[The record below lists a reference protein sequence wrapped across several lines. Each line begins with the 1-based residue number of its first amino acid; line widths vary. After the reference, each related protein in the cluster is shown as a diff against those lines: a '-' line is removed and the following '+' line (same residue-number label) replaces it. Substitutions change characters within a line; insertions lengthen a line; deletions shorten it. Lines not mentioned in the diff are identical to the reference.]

1 MSLSPEL
8 REQFAPLTNFVGPV
22 VRRYGSLN
30 ISLISG
36 GMAYYVMLALA
47 PMAIAIGAITG
58 LFVNTESFT
67 RLWNDFR
74 VDESDSLQVFDP
86 AVSALTEL
94 AAKSSTGAATIA
106 TISSVVLAI
115 YVSQKVVYGVHN
127 VEDQIFQREEVSQGL
142 VLRGW
147 SALIALLGMVSIV
160 GLLIL
165 LTLVPQFLQDLG
177 VATTVRSTLGYI
189 QWLFPIVFVY
199 LLVWW
204 VLARVARGSGKISWR
219 SPGLLIATV
228 WIVGSVGVFGLYA
241 HLSSSIGSALIVF
254 GAPIAIL
261 IWTFLVFIG
270 FFLGSLVQAQ
280 IYKNAQPSTREP
292 LGGPGDNRSNESGD
306 SGSEAGPNDREKR
319 EQ

>member
-1 MSLSPEL
+1 MD
-8 REQFAPLTNFVGPV
+8 FVGTF
-22 VRRYGSLN
+22 VRRYGTLN

-47 PMAIAIGAITG
+47 PMAIAIGAVSG
-58 LFVNTESFT
+58 LFVNTESVT
-67 RLWNDFR
+67 KLWNDISA
-74 VDESDSLQVFDP
+74 DESDSLQVFDP

-106 TISSVVLAI
+106 TISSVILAI
-115 YVSQKVVYGVHN
+115 YVSQKVVYGFRN
-127 VEDQIFQREEVSQGL
+127 VEDQIFQRQKVSQGL

-147 SALIALLGMVSIV
+147 SALVALLGIVSIV

-165 LTLVPQFLQDLG
+165 LTLVPQFLQDFG
-177 VATTVRSTLGYI
+177 VAGTVRSIVGYT
-189 QWLFPIVFVY
+189 QWLLPIIGVY
-199 LLVWW
+199 LLVWLI
-204 VLARVARGSGKISWR
+204 LARVARGSGKISWR

-241 HLSSSIGSALIVF
+241 HLSSTIGAALVVF

-270 FFLGSLVQAQ
+270 FFIGSLVQAQ
-280 IYKNAQPSTREP
+280 IYAGSPESAGEP
-292 LGGPGDNRSNESGD
+292 LRWSSDNRRNESGD
-306 SGSEAGPNDREKR
+306 CSSEAGPNDREKR
-319 EQ
+319 EK